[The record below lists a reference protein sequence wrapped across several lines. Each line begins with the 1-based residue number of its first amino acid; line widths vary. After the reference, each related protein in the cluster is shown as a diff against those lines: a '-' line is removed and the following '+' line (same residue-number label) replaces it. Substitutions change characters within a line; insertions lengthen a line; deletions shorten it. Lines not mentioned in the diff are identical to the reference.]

1 MATQEPDQEAG
12 IPVPIVYVG
21 AEDVPVLLANQF
33 VIQHEQNEFVLTL
46 GQVTPPI
53 LLGTLE
59 ERREQAQKLAYVP
72 VKVVARV
79 AFTRERLVELIE
91 VLQEHLRKY
100 DTRRGEK
107 P

>member
-1 MATQEPDQEAG
+1 LATQEPDQEAG
-12 IPVPIVYVG
+12 IAVPIVYVG
-21 AEDVPVLLANQF
+21 GEDVPVLLANQF